1 VVGAVRP
8 LVVIVGPTA
17 SGKSALALALG
28 EQMGGEVVN
37 YDSVQVYRGAD
48 IGSGKVSAEERARV
62 PHHLLDVAA
71 PGEVWTAGDF
81 RRRALAVLEDVRS
94 RGKLAILAGGT
105 GLYLRAL
112 LEGLFEGPPRSEA
125 LRERLRRLAERRG
138 RAFLH
143 RMLARL
149 DGAAAARIH
158 LNDTQKVIRA
168 LEVCILARQPITAL
182 HHAGRPALEGYR
194 VVKIGLDPPRDQL
207 YQRINRRVELIFERG
222 LVEETARLLK
232 ATPPGA
238 AVAHGPLRALGYR
251 QAVGVLEGSCS
262 LPEAVLSTQLET
274 RHYAKRQVTWF
285 RRDREIFWFSA
296 FGDNLS
302 LQQHVIDWVRRTVFN
317 AADSF
322 MTAARGPWASSK
334 KG

>member
-238 AVAHGPLRALGYR
+238 AVAHGPLRQTPSYLVPARSGNIL
-251 QAVGVLEGSCS
+251 VFS
-262 LPEAVLSTQLET
+262 
-274 RHYAKRQVTWF
+274 
-285 RRDREIFWFSA
+285 FW
-296 FGDNLS
+296 
-302 LQQHVIDWVRRTVFN
+302 
-317 AADSF
+317 
-322 MTAARGPWASSK
+322 
-334 KG
+334 